1 MNRRYI
7 MLAVILIATLF
18 LLQDRFGL
26 NFGKGGNKNGNGN
39 NNNKDN
45 PLPKPLPDDVQLTYK
60 GKKLQLTRHAECRMG
75 CRYIKNPEIMEVL
88 AQDYINKAK
97 TRNDGDCPSFA
108 YEGQSA
114 SGKNLR
120 IVVADCETVAK
131 LVTVIDLDT
140 NHKCDCE

>member
-7 MLAVILIATLF
+7 MLAVMLIATLF
-18 LLQDRFGL
+18 LLQDRFGFNL
-26 NFGKGGNKNGNGN
+26 GKGGNKNTQN
-39 NNNKDN
+39 NDN
-45 PLPKPLPDDVQLTYK
+45 PSPKPLPDDVALAYK
-60 GKKLQLTRHAECRMG
+60 GKKLRLTRHAECRMA

-108 YEGQSA
+108 YEGKSA

-120 IVVADCETVAK
+120 IVVADCESEAK

-140 NHKCDCE
+140 DHKCQCE